1 MPRPKTK
8 GPAVQFRLPIE
19 AHEMLL
25 EFAHTRNYNEVAAEL
40 VAAALYERAGRS
52 REYPWPEPPQGV
64 FFDRPPADVFD

>member
-19 AHEMLL
+19 AHELLL
-25 EFAHTRNYNEVAAEL
+25 ELAHTRNYNEVAAEI
-40 VAAALYERAGRS
+40 VAAYLMERAGRHA
-52 REYPWPEPPQGV
+52 EVNYPAQEGV